1 MADNARLS
9 WIILLAIGGF
19 DLVGCTSIQDRSL
32 VYGERSGVNIAL
44 RSDPA
49 KALPVEVNAGVQRRV
64 TTLVPPIS
72 RNQNKRPNDEAVSLV
87 STFDLTY
94 DNADASKG
102 LFGGRTRIAS
112 IFTTGSAA
120 TELATA
126 IEQGNGTSEGIAN
139 AAEAN
144 RAFVLGHD

>member
-1 MADNARLS
+1 M
-9 WIILLAIGGF
+9 
-19 DLVGCTSIQDRSL
+19 

-49 KALPVEVNAGVQRRV
+49 KALPVEVNAGIQRRV
-64 TTLVPPIS
+64 TTLVPTIS

-102 LFGGRTRIAS
+102 LFGDRMRIAS
-112 IFTTGSAA
+112 IFAPGSAA

-139 AAEAN
+139 AAEAD
-144 RAFVLGHD
+144 RAFVLGND